1 LKYLFEMQE
10 PKLRFPGFLGR
21 WASKKFGELY
31 SFRSTNSLSR
41 DNLNYELG
49 IVKNIHYGD
58 IHTKF
63 ESHFDI
69 LKEKVP
75 FVNPDVNLSRI
86 SQDNYLRE
94 GDLVIA
100 DASED
105 YNDIG
110 KTIEVINLNN
120 ESVLAGLHT
129 FLARKESN
137 EIFLGFPTF
146 LLKSRKVRLDIM
158 KIAQGTKVLS
168 LSSNRLGNI
177 FLDFPSLPEQ
187 TKIASFLATVDE
199 KIQHLKKQLSLQEQ
213 YKKGV
218 MQKIFSRE
226 IRFKDENGKDFPEW
240 EEKKLGEVI
249 NQKNNRNK
257 ENIELKVLSV
267 SNSRGFILQSDQ
279 FEGHRVASIDTS
291 NYKIVSKGDVAYNPS
306 RINVGSIAIL
316 KNHQVGIV
324 SPMYT
329 VFSLN
334 FKLITS
340 RFFESIINT
349 HKFSQL
355 VKQSCSGSVRDSLH
369 FDNLSEFQF
378 QFPSIQE
385 QQKIASFLSSID
397 DKIEKN
403 KEQIHKIELWK
414 KGLLQQMFI

>member
-1 LKYLFEMQE
+1 MLQ
-10 PKLRFPGFLGR
+10 PKLRFPGFEGR

-41 DNLNYELG
+41 DNLNFELG

-146 LLKSRKVRLDIM
+146 VLKSRKVRLDIM

-187 TKIASFLATVDE
+187 TKIASFLSTVDE
-199 KIQHLKKQLSLQEQ
+199 KIQHLKKQLSLQEL

-218 MQKIFSRE
+218 MQKIFSHE
-226 IRFKDENGKDFPEW
+226 IRFKDENGNDFPEW
-240 EEKKLGEVI
+240 EEKPIYELFDSKKGTGLS
-249 NQKNNRNK
+249 KNKVSKTGRNK
-257 ENIELKVLSV
+257 CLLYGELFTTYGENITEIVSYTDSSEGVISEFNDILVPGSTTTCGIDLAKFSALKVKGVLI
-267 SNSRGFILQSDQ
+267 G
-279 FEGHRVASIDTS
+279 
-291 NYKIVSKGDVAYNPS
+291 GDVTIMRAKELIDSTFYAYYLSNFKK
-306 RINVGSIAIL
+306 REIGNKA
-316 KNHQVGIV
+316 QGITIV
-324 SPMYT
+324 HLS
-329 VFSLN
+329 FLN
-334 FKLITS
+334 FMDILIHYPN
-340 RFFESIINT
+340 EA
-349 HKFSQL
+349 
-355 VKQSCSGSVRDSLH
+355 
-369 FDNLSEFQF
+369 
-378 QFPSIQE
+378 E
-385 QQKIASFLSSID
+385 QKKIASFLSSID
-397 DKIEKN
+397 NKIEKN
-403 KEQIHKIELWK
+403 KEQIRKMELWK
-414 KGLLQQMFI
+414 KGLLQQMFV